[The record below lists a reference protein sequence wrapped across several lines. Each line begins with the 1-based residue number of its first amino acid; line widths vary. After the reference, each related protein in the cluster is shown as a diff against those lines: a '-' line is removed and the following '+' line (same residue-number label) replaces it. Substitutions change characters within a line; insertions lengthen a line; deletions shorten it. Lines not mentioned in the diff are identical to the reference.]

1 MRRQWLGW
9 KYALLVIGLVILALL
24 VMDFNNRMA
33 DLRRLSDQR
42 ELVAAQVTELAQTRT
57 SLETQIAYATSEA
70 AVRQWA
76 YQEGRWV
83 QQGDVLVVPVS
94 PGESTPAPQ
103 VSATPTPQPESNWK
117 IWLSLF
123 FDTAAAQEVSVP

>member
-1 MRRQWLGW
+1 MKRQWLGW
-9 KYALLVIGLVILALL
+9 KYALLVIGLVILVLL

-33 DLRRLSDQR
+33 ELRRLSDQR
-42 ELVAAQVTELAQTRT
+42 EVVAAEVAALEQTRI
-57 SLETQIAYATSEA
+57 SLETQIAYATSEG
-70 AVRQWA
+70 AVMQWA

-94 PGESTPAPQ
+94 PGESTPVPQ
-103 VSATPTPQPESNWK
+103 AMLSPTPQPESNWK

-123 FDTAAAQEVSVP
+123 FDTTAAQASSAP

>member
-1 MRRQWLGW
+1 MKRQWLGW
-9 KYALLVIGLVILALL
+9 KYALLVIGLVILILL

-33 DLRRLSDQR
+33 ELRRLSDQR
-42 ELVAAQVTELAQTRT
+42 EVVAAEVAALEQTRI
-57 SLETQIAYATSEA
+57 SLETQIAYATSEG

-94 PGESTPAPQ
+94 PLESTPVPL
-103 VSATPTPQPESNWK
+103 ATTSPTPQPESNWK

-123 FDTAAAQEVSVP
+123 FETAAAKEIPAP

>member
-9 KYALLVIGLVILALL
+9 NYALLVIGLAILALL

-42 ELVAAQVTELAQTRT
+42 QVVAAEVTDLVQTRT
-57 SLETQIAYATSEA
+57 ALETQIAFATSEG

-76 YQEGRWV
+76 YREGRWV
-83 QQGDVLVVPVS
+83 QEGDVLVVPVS

-103 VSATPTPQPESNWK
+103 ATLTPTPQPQSNWR

-123 FDTAAAQEVSVP
+123 FDSASAQERPVP

>member
-1 MRRQWLGW
+1 MRRQSLGW

-42 ELVAAQVTELAQTRT
+42 EVVAEQVAALEQTRT
-57 SLETQIAYATSEA
+57 SLETQIAFATSEG

-83 QQGDVLVVPVS
+83 QQGDIMVVPVS
-94 PGESTPAPQ
+94 PAESTPAPQ
-103 VSATPTPQPESNWK
+103 ATITPTPQPGSNWK
-117 IWLSLF
+117 IWMSLF
-123 FDTAAAQEVSVP
+123 FDTAAAQESSAP

>member
-76 YQEGRWV
+76 YQEGHWV

-94 PGESTPAPQ
+94 PGESAPAPQ
-103 VSATPTPQPESNWK
+103 VSVTPTPQPEGNWK

-123 FDTAAAQEVSVP
+123 FDTAAAQEGSVP

>member
-1 MRRQWLGW
+1 MKRQWLGW
-9 KYALLVIGLVILALL
+9 KYAMLVIGLVILALL

-42 ELVAAQVTELAQTRT
+42 QVVAAQVAELEQTKV
-57 SLETQIAYATSEA
+57 SLETQIAYATSEG

-94 PGESTPAPQ
+94 PAESTPAPQ
-103 VSATPTPQPESNWK
+103 ATLTPTPQPGSNWK

-123 FDTAAAQEVSVP
+123 FDTAAAQEKSVP